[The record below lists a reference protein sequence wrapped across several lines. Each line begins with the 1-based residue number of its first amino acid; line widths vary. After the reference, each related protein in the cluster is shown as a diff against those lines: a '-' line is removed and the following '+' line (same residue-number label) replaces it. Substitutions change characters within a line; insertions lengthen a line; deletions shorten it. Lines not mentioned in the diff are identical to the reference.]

1 MCAES
6 SKMFSWPGL
15 GCGDDKFQR
24 ELCSQENLGGAKPDR
39 LACQQ
44 GGRLRLI
51 QVAL

>member
-6 SKMFSWPGL
+6 CKMFSWPGL
-15 GCGDDKFQR
+15 GCGDYKFQL
-24 ELCSQENLGGAKPDR
+24 ELCCQGKLGGAKPDR
-39 LACQQ
+39 LACEQ